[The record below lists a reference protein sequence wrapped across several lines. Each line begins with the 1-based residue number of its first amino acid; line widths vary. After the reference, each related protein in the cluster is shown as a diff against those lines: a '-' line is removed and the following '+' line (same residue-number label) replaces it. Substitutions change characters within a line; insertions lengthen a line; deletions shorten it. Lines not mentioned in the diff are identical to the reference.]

1 MPTSDRRFQQAGATL
16 IELVVFIVVI
26 SIALVALLSVYQ
38 QSVTRSVDPIVRVR
52 LLELAQSQLDVV
64 LAQRYDQASP
74 AGGVPACGSQMPP
87 GHPSAPSCTGSG
99 GVSSFDGQTDTP
111 YPGYSRSVSVVFAGS
126 ELGLADNEA
135 AKRITVIA
143 SAPNGEAVTLAAYRA
158 NF

>member
-1 MPTSDRRFQQAGATL
+1 MRTINRQAGATL

-38 QSVTRSVDPIVRVR
+38 QAVTRSVDPIVRVR

-64 LAQRYDQASP
+64 LAQQYDAATP
-74 AGGVPACGSQMPP
+74 PGGVPACGSQMPP
-87 GHPSAPSCTGSG
+87 GRPPVPPCAGSG

-111 YPGYSRSVSVVFAGS
+111 YPGYSRSVSVTFAGT
-126 ELGLADNEA
+126 ELGLADDNQ
-135 AKRITVIA
+135 AKRITVVA
-143 SAPNGEAVTLAAYRA
+143 SSPNGESLTLSAYRT

>member
-1 MPTSDRRFQQAGATL
+1 MRTIDRQAGATL

-38 QSVTRSVDPIVRVR
+38 QSVTKSVDPIVRVR

-64 LAQRYDQASP
+64 LAQQYDAATP
-74 AGGVPACGSQMPP
+74 PGGVPACGSQMPP
-87 GHPSAPSCTGSG
+87 GRPPGPPCTGSG

-111 YPGYSRSVSVVFAGS
+111 YPGYSRNVSVTFAGT
-126 ELGLADNEA
+126 ELGLGNNDQ
-135 AKRITVIA
+135 AKRITVVA
-143 SAPNGEAVTLAAYRA
+143 SSPNGESVTLTAYRT